1 MSQYKKQG
9 AGQLKRSTN
18 LFYRSGINSLLS
30 RLEKLENEVFCCKD
44 HDKVYALS
52 SNQTL
57 DRKIHN
63 HETIL
68 WDCGTDD
75 DTLTVWYPTKGDSL
89 TIILNTDANASG
101 GGIHVTGGGQFW
113 GTVTVGKENATADEA
128 GFVSVASDETAAD
141 YDVILLDANGT
152 VTGGQDGNRIHLFCT
167 SDGKW
172 HTDTLLTT
180 TGTPASC
187 APIAGA
193 VA

>member
-1 MSQYKKQG
+1 MSKYKSPIG
-9 AGQLKRSTN
+9 GSGKRTTN
-18 LFYRSGINSLLS
+18 QFYRSGISSLLS
-30 RLEKLENEVFCCKD
+30 RIEKIENEVFCCKD
-44 HDKVYALS
+44 HDTVYALA

-57 DRKIHN
+57 TREVHN

-75 DTLTVWYPTKGDSL
+75 DTLTVFYPNKGDSL

-113 GTVTVGKENATADEA
+113 GTVTVGMEAGTADEA

-141 YDVILLDANGT
+141 FDVILLDANGT

-172 HTDTLLTT
+172 HTDTTLTT